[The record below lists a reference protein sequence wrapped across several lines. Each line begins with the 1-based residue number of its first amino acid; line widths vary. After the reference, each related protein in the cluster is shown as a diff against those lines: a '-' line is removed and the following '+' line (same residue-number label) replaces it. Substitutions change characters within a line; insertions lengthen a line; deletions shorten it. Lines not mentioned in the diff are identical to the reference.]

1 MEFPEGTICH
11 LLGGNGVGKS
21 SFAKS
26 IMGRLNYTGEVIIKG
41 DICVIGSY
49 TNIPNDLTIRDLIY
63 FSEKYKFSQLFFE
76 LYTLLNIKD
85 INSQLPLSKMSDG
98 QKQKI
103 KLLFFLSKNPKVIIL
118 DEFTASLDKKSMLD
132 IYNFLLQY
140 TKLKNIL
147 IINITHNLL
156 DLEHLPGKY
165 YYISNQK
172 ITLYKDNKSLIK
184 DYTNLC

>member
-1 MEFPEGTICH
+1 
-11 LLGGNGVGKS
+11 
-21 SFAKS
+21 
-26 IMGRLNYTGEVIIKG
+26 
-41 DICVIGSY
+41 
-49 TNIPNDLTIRDLIY
+49 
-63 FSEKYKFSQLFFE
+63 
-76 LYTLLNIKD
+76 
-85 INSQLPLSKMSDG
+85 
-98 QKQKI
+98 
-103 KLLFFLSKNPKVIIL
+103 
-118 DEFTASLDKKSMLD
+118 MLD

-156 DLEHLPGKY
+156 DLEHLLGKY

>member
-1 MEFPEGTICH
+1 
-11 LLGGNGVGKS
+11 
-21 SFAKS
+21 
-26 IMGRLNYTGEVIIKG
+26 
-41 DICVIGSY
+41 
-49 TNIPNDLTIRDLIY
+49 
-63 FSEKYKFSQLFFE
+63 
-76 LYTLLNIKD
+76 
-85 INSQLPLSKMSDG
+85 MSDG

-156 DLEHLPGKY
+156 DLEHLLGKY